1 MKESPIIFSPPM
13 IAALLRG
20 DKHQTRRL
28 RGTYSLSS
36 INSDILWVCE
46 SVWIY
51 GKWVKAGLSSTG
63 NHTYSFK
70 IHDSKQVLYETPTG
84 ALADKKLGNLGWKH
98 VPSIHMPRWASRI
111 TLEVTGRRQER
122 LQDISVEDALD
133 EGVTHRSMNDPRIE
147 FAQLWNSINGEDAWD
162 INPIVWVINFKVI
175 KPIQE

>member
-1 MKESPIIFSPPM
+1 MKESPIIFSPTM

-28 RGTYSLSS
+28 RS
-36 INSDILWVCE
+36 INGDILWVRE

-51 GKWVKAGLSSTG
+51 GMWVKNGVSPAGR
-63 NHTYSFK
+63 YKFSFK
-70 IHDSKQVLYETPTG
+70 VHESKQVSYKTPTG
-84 ALADKKLGNLGWKH
+84 VLADKKLGNLGWKR

-133 EGVTHRSMNDPRIE
+133 EGVTHHSMSDPRME